1 MLHTVIEGPPGVGKT
16 IFGKILARIYLS
28 LGITHKDKFKI
39 VRRTDLV
46 GEYLGHTAMKTQK
59 AIDEALGGVLFI
71 DEAYQLGN
79 GSERKI
85 DSYSKECIDTLNQ
98 NLSEKKGQF
107 ICIIAGYKKEL
118 EENFFSVN
126 PGLKRRFSF
135 KYTIDSYT
143 WEELTS
149 ILVHKIPKMKW
160 HIEEGTEEKL
170 FKTEFLKEKM
180 DQFPH
185 YGGDIETLL
194 LNVKIEHGKR
204 VFGKRIEHHK
214 KINYEDIENGYN
226 RFLEN
231 RKIEKETLPFGM
243 FI

>member
-1 MLHTVIEGPPGVGKT
+1 M
-16 IFGKILARIYLS
+16 
-28 LGITHKDKFKI
+28 
-39 VRRTDLV
+39 
-46 GEYLGHTAMKTQK
+46 
-59 AIDEALGGVLFI
+59 
-71 DEAYQLGN
+71 GN

-143 WEELTS
+143 WEELTN

-160 HIEEGTEEKL
+160 QIEEGTEEKL
-170 FKTEFLKEKM
+170 FETQFLKEKM

-214 KINYEDIENGYN
+214 KINYQDIENGYN